1 MNNQE
6 AAKMFIES
14 IKELASKEDNLYNLE
29 CYLSQHFNAWFIKY
43 ANTPEGLISE
53 IKSFATMKI

>member
-1 MNNQE
+1 MNNE
-6 AAKMFIES
+6 ELAKMFVES
-14 IKELASKEDNLYNLE
+14 IKELASKEDNLNNFE
-29 CYLSQHFNAWFIKY
+29 SYLSQHFNVWFVKY